1 MNSIIIILI
10 MTDTKSSHSLPLR
23 LAVLLLAAGQGS
35 RLGYRP
41 KALLK
46 QNGVTLLKG
55 LLDALQPFNPVE
67 FIAVTGFHGDAIE
80 QSLAQMDLTF
90 SRSIRLL
97 RNPAPEVGQASSVR
111 LGIEALQSN
120 FDVLLIALSD
130 QPAITAAEVSQLLNE
145 FSQRSTGTEIVLPMV
160 HGKRG
165 NPVLFSKQAL
175 QNTLAIPD
183 LSCRAYMDT
192 HPEQVQVW
200 HTENDAFVCDID
212 TPQDMQKYQL
222 TF

>member
-1 MNSIIIILI
+1 MNSIIIILT

-35 RLGYRP
+35 RLGSHP

-46 QNGVTLLKG
+46 QGGVTLLKG
-55 LLDALQPFNPVE
+55 LLDAVQPFNPVE

-80 QSLAQMDLTF
+80 QALAKMDSPF
-90 SRSIRLL
+90 SQSIRLL

-111 LGIEALQSN
+111 LGIEALHSN

-130 QPAITAAEVSQLLNE
+130 QPAITTVEVSQLLSA
-145 FSQRSTGTEIVLPMV
+145 FSQRSVGTEIVLPMV
-160 HGKRG
+160 RGQRG

-175 QNTLAIPD
+175 HNTVAIPD
-183 LSCRAYMDT
+183 LSCRAYMNA

-200 HTENDAFVCDID
+200 HTDNDAFVCDVD
-212 TPQDMQKYQL
+212 TPKDMQKHQL

>member
-10 MTDTKSSHSLPLR
+10 MTDADSNPSVPLR

-35 RLGYRP
+35 RLGSHP

-46 QNGVTLLKG
+46 RGGVTLLKH
-55 LLDALQPFNPVE
+55 LLDAVEPLNPVE
-67 FIAVTGFHGDAIE
+67 FITVTGFHVDAIE
-80 QSLAQMDLTF
+80 EALAQMHSPF

-97 RNPAPEVGQASSVR
+97 RNAAPEVGQASSVR

-130 QPAITAAEVSQLLNE
+130 QPAITTAEVSQLLSA
-145 FSQRSTGTEIVLPMV
+145 FSQRTIGTEMVLPMV
-160 HGKRG
+160 QGQRG

-175 QNTLAIPD
+175 HNTLAVPD

-192 HPEQVQVW
+192 HPEQVQIW
-200 HTENDAFVCDID
+200 HTDNDAFICDVD
-212 TPQDMQKYQL
+212 TPQDMKKYQL
-222 TF
+222 DF

>member
-10 MTDTKSSHSLPLR
+10 MTDTKSIHSSPLR

-35 RLGYRP
+35 RLGSHP

-46 QNGVTLLKG
+46 QGGVTLLKG
-55 LLDALQPFNPVE
+55 LLDAVQPFNPVE

-80 QSLAQMDLTF
+80 QALVQMNSPF

-97 RNPAPEVGQASSVR
+97 RNPTPEVGQASSVR
-111 LGIEALQSN
+111 LGIEALQTN

-130 QPAITAAEVSQLLNE
+130 QPAITTAEVSQLLNA
-145 FSQRSTGTEIVLPMV
+145 FSQRSAGTEMLLPMV
-160 HGKRG
+160 QGQRG
-165 NPVLFSKQAL
+165 NPVLFSKRAL

-183 LSCRAYMDT
+183 LSCRAYMDA

-200 HTENDAFVCDID
+200 HTGNDAFVCDVD
-212 TPQDMQKYQL
+212 TPQDMKKYHL
-222 TF
+222 DF

>member
-1 MNSIIIILI
+1 MNSIIIVLI
-10 MTDTKSSHSLPLR
+10 MTDTKSSHTLPLR

-35 RLGYRP
+35 RLGSRP

-46 QNGVTLLKG
+46 QNGVTLLKR
-55 LLDALQPFNPVE
+55 LFDAVQPFNPVE

-80 QSLAQMDLTF
+80 EAFAQMDSPF
-90 SRSIRLL
+90 SQSIRLL
-97 RNPAPEVGQASSVR
+97 RNPAPESGQASSVR
-111 LGIEALQSN
+111 LGIEALHGH

-130 QPAITAAEVSQLLNE
+130 QPAITSAEVSQLLSA
-145 FSQRSTGTEIVLPMV
+145 FLQRSEGTEMLLPMV
-160 HGKRG
+160 HGQRG

-175 QNTLAIPD
+175 QSTVAVPD
-183 LSCRAYMDT
+183 LSCRAYMDA

-200 HTENDAFVCDID
+200 HTDNDAFICDVD

-222 TF
+222 DF

>member
-10 MTDTKSSHSLPLR
+10 MTDTKSIHSLSLR

-35 RLGYRP
+35 RLGSHP

-46 QNGVTLLKG
+46 QGGVTLLKG
-55 LLDALQPFNPVE
+55 LLDAVQPFNPVE

-80 QSLAQMDLTF
+80 QALVQMNSPF

-97 RNPAPEVGQASSVR
+97 RNSTPEVGQASSVR

-130 QPAITAAEVSQLLNE
+130 QPAITTAEVSQLLSA
-145 FSQRSTGTEIVLPMV
+145 FSQRSAGTEMLLPMV
-160 HGKRG
+160 QGQRG
-165 NPVLFSKQAL
+165 NPVLFSKIAL

-183 LSCRAYMDT
+183 LSCRAYMDA

-200 HTENDAFVCDID
+200 HTDNDAFVCDVD
-212 TPQDMQKYQL
+212 TPQDMKKYQL
-222 TF
+222 DF

>member
-10 MTDTKSSHSLPLR
+10 MTDADSNPSDPLR

-35 RLGYRP
+35 RLGSHP

-46 QNGVTLLKG
+46 RGGLTLLKC
-55 LLDALQPFNPVE
+55 LLDAVRPFNPVE
-67 FIAVTGFHGDAIE
+67 FIAVIGFHGDAIE
-80 QSLAQMDLTF
+80 HALAQMDSPF

-97 RNPAPEVGQASSVR
+97 RNTAPERGQASSVR

-130 QPAITAAEVSQLLNE
+130 QPAITTAEVSQLLSA
-145 FSQRSTGTEIVLPMV
+145 FSQRSAGTEILLPMV
-160 HGKRG
+160 QGQRG

-175 QNTLAIPD
+175 QSIVAVPD
-183 LSCRAYMDT
+183 LSCRAYMDS

-200 HTENDAFVCDID
+200 HTDNAAFVCDVD

>member
-10 MTDTKSSHSLPLR
+10 MHDTNSSHLLPLR

-35 RLGYRP
+35 RLGSRP

-46 QNGVTLLKG
+46 QDGVTLLKR
-55 LLDALQPFNPVE
+55 LLDAVQPFNPAE

-80 QSLAQMDLTF
+80 YSLAQMDSTF

-97 RNPAPEVGQASSVR
+97 RNPNPEVGQASSVR
-111 LGIEALQSN
+111 LGIEALHNN

-130 QPAITAAEVSQLLNE
+130 QPAITKAEVSQLLSM
-145 FSQRSTGTEIVLPMV
+145 FSQRAPGTEMLLPMV
-160 HGKRG
+160 HGQRG
-165 NPVLFSKQAL
+165 NPVLFSKKAL

-183 LSCRAYMDT
+183 LSCRAYMDA

-200 HTENDAFVCDID
+200 HTDNEAFVCDVD

-222 TF
+222 AF

>member
-10 MTDTKSSHSLPLR
+10 MTDVDSNPSDPLR

-35 RLGYRP
+35 RLGSHP

-46 QNGVTLLKG
+46 WGGVTLLKR
-55 LLDALQPFNPVE
+55 LLDAVQPFNPVE
-67 FIAVTGFHGDAIE
+67 FLVVTGFHGDAIE
-80 QSLAQMDLTF
+80 EALAQMDSPF

-97 RNPAPEVGQASSVR
+97 RNPTPEVGQASSVR
-111 LGIEALQSN
+111 LGIEALRSN

-130 QPAITAAEVSQLLNE
+130 QPAITTAEVSQLLSA
-145 FSQRSTGTEIVLPMV
+145 FLQRTIGTEMVLPMV
-160 HGKRG
+160 QGQRG

-175 QNTLAIPD
+175 HNTLAVPD

-192 HPEQVQVW
+192 HPEQVQIW
-200 HTENDAFVCDID
+200 HTDNDAFICDVD
-212 TPQDMQKYQL
+212 TPQDMKKYQL
-222 TF
+222 DF

>member
-10 MTDTKSSHSLPLR
+10 MTDINSSHLLPLR

-35 RLGYRP
+35 RLGSHP

-46 QNGVTLLKG
+46 RGGVTLLKR
-55 LLDALQPFNPVE
+55 LVDAVQPLNPVE

-80 QSLAQMDLTF
+80 QALAQMDLPF

-97 RNPAPEVGQASSVR
+97 RNSAPEVGQGSSVR

-120 FDVLLIALSD
+120 FDIVLIALSD
-130 QPAITAAEVSQLLNE
+130 QPAITTVEISQLLSA
-145 FSQRSTGTEIVLPMV
+145 FSQRSAGTEMLLPMV
-160 HGKRG
+160 QGQRG
-165 NPVLFSKQAL
+165 NPVLFSKKAL

-183 LSCRAYMDT
+183 LSCRAYMDA
-192 HPEQVQVW
+192 HPEEVQVW
-200 HTENDAFVCDID
+200 HTNNDAFVCDVD
-212 TPQDMQKYQL
+212 TPQDMKKYQL
-222 TF
+222 DF

>member
-10 MTDTKSSHSLPLR
+10 MTDTKSSHSLPLH

-35 RLGYRP
+35 RLGSHP

-46 QNGVTLLKG
+46 QGGVTLLNR
-55 LLDALQPFNPVE
+55 LLDAVQPFNPIE
-67 FIAVTGFHGDAIE
+67 FIVVTGFHGDAIE
-80 QSLAQMDLTF
+80 QALAQMDSPF

-97 RNPAPEVGQASSVR
+97 RNPSPVMGQASSVR
-111 LGIEALQSN
+111 LGIEALHGN

-130 QPAITAAEVSQLLNE
+130 QPAITAAEVSQLLSA
-145 FSQRSTGTEIVLPMV
+145 FSQRTAGTEILLPMV
-160 HGKRG
+160 HGQRG

-175 QNTLAIPD
+175 RNTVTVPG
-183 LSCRAYMDT
+183 LSCRAYMDA

-200 HTENDAFVCDID
+200 HTDNDAFVCDVD
-212 TPQDMQKYQL
+212 TPQDMQKHQL
-222 TF
+222 DF

>member
-10 MTDTKSSHSLPLR
+10 MTDADSNPSDPLR

-35 RLGYRP
+35 RLGSHP

-55 LLDALQPFNPVE
+55 LLDAIQPFNPVE

-80 QSLAQMDLTF
+80 HTLAQMDSPF

-97 RNPAPEVGQASSVR
+97 RNPTPEVGQASSVR
-111 LGIEALQSN
+111 LGIEALRSN

-130 QPAITAAEVSQLLNE
+130 QPAITTAEVSQLLSA
-145 FSQRSTGTEIVLPMV
+145 FSQRTIGTEMVLPMV
-160 HGKRG
+160 QGQRG

-175 QNTLAIPD
+175 HNTLAVPD

-192 HPEQVQVW
+192 HPERVHIW
-200 HTENDAFVCDID
+200 HTDNDAFVYDVD
-212 TPQDMQKYQL
+212 TPQDMKKHQL
-222 TF
+222 DF